1 MAYERLRAGYRTDRW
16 GSERD
21 PYRFGGKEE
30 DSEVGLSYFGARYYS
45 PQLMTWLSADP
56 VTIHELG
63 SDTNPYAYV
72 RGSPLMGVD
81 PDGREPLSI
90 LAIIGIS
97 MAVGALVGAGS
108 SVAIQATQG
117 NGWDFRR
124 VNGWKVL
131 GAAAVGAVA
140 GGVSGGI
147 GSVSG
152 SGTSVLA
159 CGKRGLPIPRSRGRS
174 CVPYR
179 TSAALGCPTMRHLPP
194 P

>member
-1 MAYERLRAGYRTDRW
+1 METPHGSRHGAPLPCARSARSHAERASTHKGRGHARLRAW
-16 GSERD
+16 GVGPS
-21 PYRFGGKEE
+21 RFGGKEE

-45 PQLMTWLSADP
+45 PQLMAWLSADP

-131 GAAAVGAVA
+131 GA
-140 GGVSGGI
+140 GGMPSQGG
-147 GSVSG
+147 
-152 SGTSVLA
+152 
-159 CGKRGLPIPRSRGRS
+159 
-174 CVPYR
+174 
-179 TSAALGCPTMRHLPP
+179 
-194 P
+194 